1 MQQSENA
8 TGQPT
13 GKFSGKRFVL
23 TSFRGAGGGAGV
35 IDKDAVKKMVVD
47 AGGTVT
53 NAISG
58 KTNFVIVGDEKPG
71 PKKMQTVRD
80 KNITIVNLEYFKD
93 LHNEECMDV
102 VSA

>member
-23 TSFRGAGGGAGV
+23 TSFRGAGV

-53 NAISG
+53 NVISG

-71 PKKMQTVRD
+71 PKKMQTARD